1 MQNRHKRILW
11 LCNHVILYGI
21 EPKIIESLGFEVF
34 IPKTSKNNFFYTTY
48 EYDKNL
54 TIPKEDLNILNN
66 FDFYND
72 VPNQNIIDILNK
84 YFATVITVMTYPGHF
99 YLMQYFKGKIILRAF
114 GLLNNDNYF
123 DDITNRELS
132 VDGSK
137 LIFFN
142 KLDDIKFKLKKFFK
156 KDKQY
161 IKSIYLL
168 KKIKNRVFLGYA
180 YKPIIE
186 NEVPFFKKRGI
197 YLPMPLA
204 QSTWDIE
211 NTWVGSINKIMY
223 VCPYMKY
230 DPAQMKAFENF
241 SRNLA
246 DLPYNLFGRD
256 VGDNLN
262 KNIVGFLEDKDY
274 TKALQNYKCMFFDS
288 RQPRHVRANQLEAI
302 ITGMPVIFLDGG
314 LMEYLGGKDQPGM
327 CHTYKEAREKLE
339 RILNNDESFI
349 KEIKEKQIKIV
360 ESFRNENV
368 KKEWEKNLLPI
379 LKDDENI

>member
-1 MQNRHKRILW
+1 MQNKNKRILW
-11 LCNHVILYGI
+11 LCSHVILYKI

-34 IPKTSKNNFFYTTY
+34 IPKTSKNDFFYTTY

-54 TIPKEDLNILNN
+54 TIPREDLDILNK

-72 VPNQNIIDILNK
+72 VPNKKIIDILNK
-84 YFATVITVMTYPGHF
+84 YFATAISVMTYPGHF
-99 YLMQYFKGKIILRAF
+99 YLMQYFKGEIVLRAF
-114 GLLNNDNYF
+114 GLPHNDNYF
-123 DDITNRELS
+123 DDIRNREKS
-132 VDGSK
+132 TDKRKIRFFSK
-137 LIFFN
+137 L
-142 KLDDIKFKLKKFFK
+142 DAIKFKIKKLFNK
-156 KDKQY
+156 KY
-161 IKSIYLL
+161 TKSKYLL
-168 KKIKNRVFLGYA
+168 EKIKDRVLLGYA

-186 NEVPFFKKRGI
+186 NEKPFFKKRGV

-204 QSTWDIE
+204 SSTWSFE

-230 DPAQMKAFENF
+230 DPLQIKAFENF

-262 KNIVGFLEDKDY
+262 KHIIGFLEDKDY
-274 TKALQNYKCMFFDS
+274 IATMQNYKCMFFDS
-288 RQPRHVRANQLEAI
+288 REPRHMRGNQLEAI
-302 ITGMPVIFLDGG
+302 IIGMPVIYLDGG

-327 CHTYKEAREKLE
+327 CHTYSEAREKIE
-339 RILNNDESFI
+339 RILNNDENFI
-349 KEIKEKQIKIV
+349 REIREKQMKIV

-368 KKEWEKNLLPI
+368 KKEWKQNLLPI
-379 LKDDENI
+379 INKDHENI